1 TGMVEAST
9 LLGENRQPTSIP
21 LHEDT
26 CAKVSTATS
35 LAVFRSPLRFLLF
48 KTHPTFP
55 STITAGFSIDTTS
68 HPSGFTLC
76 SSAAGSLRGETSTPR
91 SWLTANRETPLP
103 PRVSTHL
110 LGRGNEPSSVME

>member
-1 TGMVEAST
+1 MIEAST

-48 KTHPTFP
+48 ETHPTFP

-68 HPSGFTLC
+68 SSKWFYFVLLGGRKPS
-76 SSAAGSLRGETSTPR
+76 RRNKHPR